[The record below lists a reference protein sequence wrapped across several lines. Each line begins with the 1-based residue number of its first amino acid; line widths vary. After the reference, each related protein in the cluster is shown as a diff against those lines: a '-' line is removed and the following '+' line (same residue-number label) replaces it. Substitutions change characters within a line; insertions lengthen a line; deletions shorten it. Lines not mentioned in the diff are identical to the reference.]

1 MFHMIQCVHKTKRK
15 AINPKKIM
23 EKEGIIMKEEERK
36 TKKEELKENINE
48 LTEEELDNVA
58 GGKSIKEVLSAIDK
72 KLRDMNNNQIHK
84 NN

>member
-1 MFHMIQCVHKTKRK
+1 
-15 AINPKKIM
+15 
-23 EKEGIIMKEEERK
+23 MKDEERK
-36 TKKEELKENINE
+36 EIKKELKKRIDEM
-48 LTEEELDNVA
+48 TDEELDNVA